1 MLCLGSIVNVIIN
14 LFLRIMEFKLRA
26 NIVMSKELTIEA
38 EHLAEA
44 LEKAQAMMTEPVSMK
59 ELTTRDMYFDV
70 LSGIK

>member
-1 MLCLGSIVNVIIN
+1 
-14 LFLRIMEFKLRA
+14 MEFKLKA
-26 NIVMSKELTIEA
+26 NIVLSKELAIEA

-59 ELTTRDMYFDV
+59 ELTTRDTYFDV

>member
-1 MLCLGSIVNVIIN
+1 MLCLGSIVNIIIN

-59 ELTTRDMYFDV
+59 ELTTRDTYFDV